1 MKHDKIT
8 HGNLWKQMS
17 LYRTDWM
24 EIKFKSPSPT
34 KHLGSL
40 LFYNSISLS
49 DDDGQHS
56 LHLPLG
62 LLKRDVQILVVL
74 DHHLGDNKFLINTT
88 IWKTWIIFKLAKG
101 LI

>member
-49 DDDGQHS
+49 DDDGQHPF
-56 LHLPLG
+56 HLPLG
-62 LLKRDVQILVVL
+62 LLERDVQVLVVL
-74 DHHLGDNKFLINTT
+74 DHHLGESAGHFYVEKMASLTMDYYHSIV
-88 IWKTWIIFKLAKG
+88 
-101 LI
+101 

>member
-49 DDDGQHS
+49 DDDGQHPF
-56 LHLPLG
+56 HLPLG
-62 LLKRDVQILVVL
+62 LLERDVQVLVVL
-74 DHHLGDNKFLINTT
+74 DHHLGESADHFYVEKMASLTMDCYHSIV
-88 IWKTWIIFKLAKG
+88 
-101 LI
+101 

>member
-49 DDDGQHS
+49 DDDGQHPF
-56 LHLPLG
+56 HLPLG
-62 LLKRDVQILVVL
+62 LLERDVQVLVVL
-74 DHHLGDNKFLINTT
+74 DHHLGESADHFYVEKMASLSMDYYHSIV
-88 IWKTWIIFKLAKG
+88 
-101 LI
+101 

>member
-49 DDDGQHS
+49 DDDGQHPF
-56 LHLPLG
+56 HLPLG
-62 LLKRDVQILVVL
+62 LLERDVQVLVVL
-74 DHHLGDNKFLINTT
+74 DHHLGESADHFYVEKMASLTMDYYHSIV
-88 IWKTWIIFKLAKG
+88 
-101 LI
+101 

>member
-49 DDDGQHS
+49 DDDGQHPF
-56 LHLPLG
+56 HLPLG
-62 LLKRDVQILVVL
+62 LLERDVQVLVVL
-74 DHHLGDNKFLINTT
+74 DHHLGKSADHFYVEKMASLTMNYYHSIV
-88 IWKTWIIFKLAKG
+88 
-101 LI
+101 